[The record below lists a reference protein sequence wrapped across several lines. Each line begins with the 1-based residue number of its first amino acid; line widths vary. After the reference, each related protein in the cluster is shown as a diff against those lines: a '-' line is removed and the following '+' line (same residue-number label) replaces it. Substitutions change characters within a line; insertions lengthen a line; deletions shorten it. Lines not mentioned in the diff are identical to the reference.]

1 MEEFYYLFF
10 FKGHILVY
18 SYKNKQCLGGIWE
31 LVFKF
36 YYSNVELEWMNFI
49 FFLTLVNRC
58 VRGHHE
64 TGGIDFSENQRELM

>member
-1 MEEFYYLFF
+1 
-10 FKGHILVY
+10 
-18 SYKNKQCLGGIWE
+18 
-31 LVFKF
+31 
-36 YYSNVELEWMNFI
+36 MNFI